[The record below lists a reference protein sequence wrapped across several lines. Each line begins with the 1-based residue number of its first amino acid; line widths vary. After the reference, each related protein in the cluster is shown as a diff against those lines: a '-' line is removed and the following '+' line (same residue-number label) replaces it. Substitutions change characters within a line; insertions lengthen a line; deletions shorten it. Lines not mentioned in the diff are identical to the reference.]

1 MLRQYVND
9 VSRLTQAG
17 ETPEQNGAPKSF
29 HSRIDERTN
38 EMLLMVYRPLDY
50 EITPEY
56 TLTIKAAVRPIR
68 LHITDRKIM
77 HAIILELTCIEKRIL

>member
-1 MLRQYVND
+1 MYSVFS
-9 VSRLTQAG
+9 SRFSYIHVTFACRHQVG
-17 ETPEQNGAPKSF
+17 ETPEQNGPPKSF

-56 TLTIKAAVRPIR
+56 TLTIKAAVSAS
-68 LHITDRKIM
+68 TDQSA
-77 HAIILELTCIEKRIL
+77 HGH